1 MILALL
7 LSVRAVALPAVV
19 DDALAYASTDR
30 ARAIAV
36 LEQALTS
43 GVSGGD
49 LDTVMLYAGEQRRL
63 SGDTAAARRWF
74 EQVAAGS
81 PASIGAKLGKLL
93 LDAGNPIDDAERRA
107 LASASAKAIPATQDA
122 DRHLLLALDA
132 AQRNDAGAAADHSR
146 AALAAASGDPD
157 VQARVAA
164 ALAAV
169 AKGGNGTAD
178 PLARAE
184 QALAEGRKEDARR
197 SAQSALSSAPA
208 GSPTALAAAA
218 LLRRIDAP
226 PADANRIAVLLP
238 LSGKY
243 EGVGRQILEALRE
256 GYEASGGNRALL
268 GIDTG
273 GSPTG
278 AVAGLERAALTERAI
293 AVVGPLLSDETAPVL
308 AASDALHIPLISLS
322 QSVED
327 PTAHPWLLQGV
338 PTRSDQTDFLVTS
351 LARDYGYR
359 RFAVFAPDNAYG
371 KSASEALAS
380 SAARSGSSVAATVM
394 FPSDAKDLVP
404 HGAKLRKAVKDADY
418 DALFLPQNAR
428 DLPFACAALAFNEFP
443 MGEFLPYKDKSP
455 YRPVVG
461 LSSWNSRE
469 VVTNGGQ
476 YLRTGHFVD
485 VFSPGI
491 GSSVAVA
498 WSQAF
503 KAEYGRTPSAL
514 EASAYDVGRLLGM
527 AARGPAADRA
537 AFLQALLDVEVADTI
552 TGAGDFDAT
561 TRRATSD
568 LVLYTVGRDAIRVAT
583 PGPPPI
589 P

>member
-1 MILALL
+1 MILAILL
-7 LSVRAVALPAVV
+7 AVRALALPVVV
-19 DDALAYASTDR
+19 DDALAYAATDR
-30 ARAIAV
+30 ARAISV
-36 LEQALTS
+36 LENALTS
-43 GVSGGD
+43 GVDAAD
-49 LDTVMLYAGEQRRL
+49 LDTVLLYAGEQRRL
-63 SGDTAAARRWF
+63 SGDAAAARRWF

-81 PASIGAKLGKLL
+81 AASAGARLGKVL
-93 LDAGNPIDDAERRA
+93 LDAGGPLDEAARRA
-107 LASASAKAIPATQDA
+107 LASAPAKSIPATQDA

-132 AQRNDAGAAADHSR
+132 AHRNDATEAADHSR
-146 AALAAASGDPD
+146 AALAAASADPA
-157 VQARVAA
+157 VQERVAA
-164 ALAAV
+164 ALADV
-169 AKGGNGTAD
+169 AKGRKATHD

-184 QALAEGRKEDARR
+184 QALAEGRKEDARKA
-197 SAQSALSSAPA
+197 AQSALSSAPA
-208 GSPTALAAAA
+208 GSPTAVAAAS

-256 GYEASGGNRALL
+256 GYEASGGNRTLL
-268 GIDTG
+268 EIDTG
-273 GSPTG
+273 GSPQG

-293 AVVGPLLSDETAPVL
+293 AVVGPLLSDETGPVL
-308 AASDALHIPLISLS
+308 TAADALHIPLVSLS
-322 QSVED
+322 QSVDD
-327 PTAHPWLLQGV
+327 PTGHPWLLQGV
-338 PTRSDQTDFLVTS
+338 PTRSDQTDFLLAS
-351 LARDYGYR
+351 LTRDYGYR

-371 KSASEALAS
+371 KSASEAFAG
-380 SAARSGSSVAATVM
+380 SAGRSGASVAATVL

-443 MGEFLPYKDKSP
+443 MGEFRPYKDKSP

-476 YLRTGHFVD
+476 YLRTGLFVD

-491 GSSVAVA
+491 GTSQAIE
-498 WSQAF
+498 WGQAF

-514 EASAYDVGRLLGM
+514 EASAYDVGRLLGT

-537 AFLQALLDVEVADTI
+537 AFLQALLDAEVADPI

-568 LVLYTVGRDAIRVAT
+568 LVLYTVGRDAIRVAI
-583 PGPPPI
+583 PGPPPT